1 VSYLD
6 AALDVAFV
14 DLRPGFI
21 ETLVLAIGEV
31 ELFPGAVARGDQ
43 YVDMGI
49 VGIGME
55 GVKGR
60 IGFELR
66 GFEPL
71 PGHAH
76 SLVPIHGSVKAQ
88 DSPVVAPLT
97 PSLLGVFTEPWPRCP
112 WRNGKGN
119 WRAMREC
126 RMLGE
131 ATPGSYSR

>member
-1 VSYLD
+1 MGYLD

-31 ELFPGAVARGDQ
+31 ELFPAGVAGGDQ
-43 YVDMGI
+43 YMDMGI

-55 GVKGR
+55 GVEGR

-76 SLVPIHGSVKAQ
+76 CLVPIHWPVEAEDGA
-88 DSPVVAPLT
+88 VVAPLT
-97 PSLLGVFTEPWPRCP
+97 AALLGVFAKVIGDAAALVVAGDAEVFFIRDVACFP
-112 WRNGKGN
+112 
-119 WRAMREC
+119 
-126 RMLGE
+126 
-131 ATPGSYSR
+131 